1 MGGGQVSFRFLNKPT
16 LNSTFYV
23 FCCLLLLKLC
33 INLVLLSCA
42 DKKVTKEARERYL
55 RSLFNCTVRPVRLN
69 SDFQSSDSSRLVTVS
84 LTLNALYDRLTKG
97 AEPSTV

>member
-42 DKKVTKEARERYL
+42 DKKVTKEARKQYL
-55 RSLFNCTVRPVRLN
+55 HSLTNCNARPERLN
-69 SDFQSSDSSRLVTVS
+69 SLSCS
-84 LTLNALYDRLTKG
+84 LALNGHATLQPSARSHFGQTAVALIL
-97 AEPSTV
+97 SH